1 MADRRRRAPGLLT
14 GRRINRREFLKI
26 GGAGFAGA
34 ALLGSG
40 ALAGCGGGGGGQG
53 APGEFVFS
61 FGPDTSGSLQEL
73 VKRFNEQNKGQYT
86 AKYREMPADTGQYFD
101 KIRTQFQA
109 GGGDI
114 DLIGGDVIWPAQ
126 FAANG
131 WIADLSDR
139 LPESERS
146 RFLPGPIESNT
157 YEGKLYGIP
166 WFTDAGMMYY
176 RQDLLEKSGF
186 SEPPQT
192 WEELKQQAQKVVQD
206 SGTKFGFVWQ
216 GSQYEGGV
224 VDGLEYINSFGGRVL
239 AEDDASKVVIDSP
252 ESVDGLG
259 MARSMIADGVSP
271 QAVTNYTE
279 TESQTTFL
287 NGDAVF
293 CRNWPYMY
301 ALAANPDE
309 SKVTQDQVSVAPLP
323 AGPAGSVSGLGG
335 WNFYI
340 NAASDPEKQDAAYEF
355 VKFAT
360 APEQQKFR
368 ALNGSFLP
376 TLKALYD
383 DQEILDAVPVIA
395 LAGEA
400 LANTV
405 PRPVSPYYSD
415 MSLKMAE
422 QFNRA
427 YKGDVSPE
435 EAVRTLQSE
444 LQQIADQA
452 S

>member
-1 MADRRRRAPGLLT
+1 MRRTRMVGGKARGAAGIS
-14 GRRINRREFLKI
+14 RKEFLRV
-26 GGAGFAGA
+26 GGAGLAGA

-40 ALAGCGGGGGGQG
+40 ALAGCGGGGQGGQG
-53 APGEFVFS
+53 SLIFS
-61 FGPDTSGSLQEL
+61 MGPDTTGNLQQL
-73 VKRFNEQNKGQYT
+73 VKRFNDQSDFKVE
-86 AKYREMPADTGQYFD
+86 YREMPADTGQNFD
-101 KIRTQFQA
+101 KMRTQFQA

-114 DLIGGDVIWPAQ
+114 DVFAGDVIWPAQ

-131 WIADLSDR
+131 WILDVSDR
-139 LPESERS
+139 FAESERS
-146 RFLPGPIESNT
+146 KFLQGPIESLT
-157 YEGKLYGIP
+157 YQGKLYGVP

-335 WNFYI
+335 WNMMI
-340 NAASDPEKQDAAYEF
+340 NAASQKQDQAWEF
-355 VKFAT
+355 VQWMT

-368 ALNGSFLP
+368 ALKGSFLP
-376 TLKALYD
+376 VLKALYD